1 MFAKQRDR
9 AAIRVPNGIFDWW
22 GIDLGKVFLL
32 LDIIENDGSG
42 SAKQKGSRS
51 TVEYV
56 ICLDGRFNDRLDVI
70 IEVSD
75 FDGLSAPLT
84 YEPDGQLQAILT
96 WLALSSTA
104 NLFLATKTTPLPGPF
119 FPSALESLTSPALSL
134 GRFASSKSPP
144 SELVVIR
151 TLFSAGLY
159 ASVLGWM
166 YADPNLRTDRSPLSA
181 WVLKSCWRTYLSRT

>member
-1 MFAKQRDR
+1 MFAKQRHCT
-9 AAIRVPNGIFDWW
+9 AIRVPNGVFYGW

-42 SAKQKGSRS
+42 SAEQEGGCS
-51 TVEYV
+51 TIEYV
-56 ICLDGRFNDRLDVI
+56 VRLNGRFHDRLDVI

-75 FDGLSAPLT
+75 FDGLSVPLT
-84 YEPDGQLQAILT
+84 YEPDGLQAILT

-119 FPSALESLTSPALSL
+119 LPSALESLTSPALSL

-159 ASVLGWM
+159 ANVLGWI
-166 YADPNLRTDRSPLSA
+166 
-181 WVLKSCWRTYLSRT
+181 